1 MLIKTGI
8 TLALLSS
15 PCFACQP
22 GKFGSNCMQTCS
34 THCSG
39 NGSCN
44 QITGDCDN
52 GCKDGWTGS
61 KCGIQQNTGMSQ
73 TDGSTDSFIT
83 ITIGSSV
90 AGVSGVGITAG
101 IAVCL
106 FRRKNASIGKK
117 NSNPSTSNDNRTYHY
132 HIHNPTFNIGDGA
145 KDEIR
150 FMKGTISTSELL
162 AINPSA

>member
-61 KCGIQQNTGMSQ
+61 KCGIQQNT
-73 TDGSTDSFIT
+73 DGSTDSFIT
-83 ITIGSSV
+83 ITISSSV
-90 AGVSGVGITAG
+90 AAFSGAGITVGI
-101 IAVCL
+101 VVYL
-106 FRRKNASIGKK
+106 FRRKKACFGKQK
-117 NSNPSTSNDNRTYHY
+117 
-132 HIHNPTFNIGDGA
+132 A
-145 KDEIR
+145 KDIKIEYIQNAIFFEGAECQEFAKR
-150 FMKGTISTSELL
+150 YAMAAPPTSGPL
-162 AINPSA
+162 AITSSM